1 MDPSFH
7 NVGVKRG
14 QSMAT
19 LFILVLYIKLNI
31 LFRKITST
39 RHTKMVGR
47 NNFSVLNVIFRWIL
61 TPFLVFFGW
70 VFEPLFPAIREEG
83 EDGAVCVGAHQ
94 QQPPPINLPDMHML
108 YGDEGFDEGSSEPEN
123 WEDELEF
130 IGGRLVFHPGLN
142 RYIFLSWNITLENE
156 DGYSSS

>member
-1 MDPSFH
+1 
-7 NVGVKRG
+7 
-14 QSMAT
+14 MAT

-47 NNFSVLNVIFRWIL
+47 NNLSVLNVIFRWIL

-83 EDGAVCVGAHQ
+83 DVGAVNVGAHPQ
-94 QQPPPINLPDMHML
+94 
-108 YGDEGFDEGSSEPEN
+108 
-123 WEDELEF
+123 
-130 IGGRLVFHPGLN
+130 
-142 RYIFLSWNITLENE
+142 
-156 DGYSSS
+156 

>member
-142 RYIFLSWNITLENE
+142 RYIFLPWNITLENE